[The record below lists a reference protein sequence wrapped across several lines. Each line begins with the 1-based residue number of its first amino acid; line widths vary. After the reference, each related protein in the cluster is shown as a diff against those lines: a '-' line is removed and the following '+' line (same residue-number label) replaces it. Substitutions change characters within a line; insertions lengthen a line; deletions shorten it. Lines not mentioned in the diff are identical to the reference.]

1 MYNNNCVIAI
11 LHKGNVLRENS
22 GEVHLPFGSNYK
34 IRAKNNGWGRVKVKV
49 KIDGS
54 YIHPENQAFVINV
67 SDQMDLERLITNGD
81 LNSGPRLKFVELS
94 DGRVQDPTS
103 KENGI
108 VEVSFYR
115 ERMQPI
121 QPFIYDINDT
131 YISDSPRF
139 GSGDFT
145 CDSSPVNAY
154 STQLNCSV
162 SDNNG
167 GSVHKLSSRKMKSS
181 NGATVGGSKSKQ
193 GFSLTDDFDTEVIPT
208 VLTLK
213 MFGLSEPSYVKNTR
227 NKFCDSCGR
236 KNRFKAKF
244 CSQCGSRI

>member
-11 LHKGNVLRENS
+11 LHKGNVLREHN
-22 GEVHLPFGSNYK
+22 GEVHLPFGSSYK

-54 YIHPENQAFVINV
+54 YIHPDNQAFVINAN
-67 SDQMDLERLITNGD
+67 SQMDLERMITNGN

-103 KENGI
+103 KENGV

-115 ERMQPI
+115 ERMQPV
-121 QPFIYDINDT
+121 QPFIYDINNT
-131 YISDSPRF
+131 YIGDTSRF
-139 GSGDFT
+139 GEVT
-145 CDSSPVNAY
+145 CDSYDTVAY
-154 STQLNCSV
+154 SSQVNHSLIN
-162 SDNNG
+162 NNG
-167 GSVHKLSSRKMKSS
+167 GSLDRLSSRKMKSS

-193 GFSLTDDFDTEVIPT
+193 GFSLSEDFDTELIPT

-213 MFGLSEPSYVKNTR
+213 MFGINEPNYVKNTR

-244 CSQCGSRI
+244 CSQCGRRI